1 MASTDLFV
9 LTCFVLLWRP
19 MEAQHH
25 GGRKI
30 QFSPI
35 ESIIGMPVTF
45 SNKASPPESSHEFLE
60 GLQLV
65 MVTKDGYEYTGSLEE
80 VENLFYTKEVKDI
93 DEFPTELPTRNP
105 PTELPTHNP
114 WKLPTE
120 LPTHNPWKLPTELPT
135 HNPGEFPTEL
145 PTRGFREVLEDTLED
160 LAEKRSII
168 GRDERHHQVPYHFPF
183 TAIGRIAVGC
193 TGTFIS
199 HNTVLTV
206 AHCIHG
212 HSGWYYNL
220 NIHRAKDCD
229 PNKGQ
234 VHNWESAIILRS
246 WINNPHPENDIG
258 WIIVS
263 TPSPVSMSFTYL
275 TPPTRTTTIFIYG
288 YPADFR
294 RLCLYGTSCP
304 LAKVLDKRLRYTCD
318 TYGGN
323 SGSPIYYNKT
333 GVYTIIGVHAYGVKQ
348 RKNSGTRMTSVY
360 FLITQKIIKRFAD
373 FIF

>member
-45 SNKASPPESSHEFLE
+45 SNKGSPPEGSHEFLE

-80 VENLFYTKEVKDI
+80 VENLFYTKEVKDV
-93 DEFPTELPTRNP
+93 DEFPNEVPSHNPGKLPS
-105 PTELPTHNP
+105 ELPTHNP
-114 WKLPTE
+114 SKP
-120 LPTHNPWKLPTELPT
+120 PN
-135 HNPGEFPTEL
+135 EL
-145 PTRGFREVLEDTLED
+145 PTRGFREVLENTLED

-183 TAIGRIAVGC
+183 TAIGHIAVGC

-199 HNTVLTV
+199 HNTVLTA

-212 HSGWYYNL
+212 YSGWYYNL
-220 NIHRAKDCD
+220 NVHRAKDCD

-234 VHNWESAIILRS
+234 IHTWEGAITLLA
-246 WINNPHPENDIG
+246 WIDNPHPENDIG

-275 TPPTRTTTIFIYG
+275 TPSTRTTTIFIYG

-294 RLCLYGTSCP
+294 RLCLYGTNCP
-304 LAKVLDKRLRYTCD
+304 LAQVLDKRLRYTCD

-360 FLITQKIIKRFAD
+360 FLITQKVIKRFAN
-373 FIF
+373 FNL